1 MITNLLESMAIAV
14 QAAAIA
20 VVYCVVLV
28 EEGFPFIAWV
38 LRGLGRW
45 REAGGWRSWIASP
58 IGGCEK
64 CTAGQVAL
72 WASVLIRGGHGIEAL
87 MGHFAAA
94 AVAVLCA
101 PYLAHAYR
109 WMSRQI

>member
-1 MITNLLESMAIAV
+1 MAIAV
-14 QAAAIA
+14 QASAVA
-20 VVYCVVLV
+20 VVYCVVLL
-28 EEGFPFIAWV
+28 EEGFPVISWM

-45 REAGGWRSWIASP
+45 RETGGWRSWVASP

-64 CTAGQVAL
+64 CTAGQIAL
-72 WASVLIRGGHGIEAL
+72 WASVLIRGGHDIGAL
-87 MGHFAAA
+87 LEHFSAASM
-94 AVAVLCA
+94 AVLCA